1 MCNSIDSPQ
10 SLQVCRQSPLRIT
23 IIIEALHLL
32 ISHMPLQRAGLS
44 PAELTAA
51 NLDKSLLFEELIRD
65 QYGGQANSILG
76 ELQVS
81 F

>member
-1 MCNSIDSPQ
+1 M
-10 SLQVCRQSPLRIT
+10 L
-23 IIIEALHLL
+23 A
-32 ISHMPLQRAGLS
+32 LQRAGLS

-51 NLDKSLLFEELIRD
+51 NLDKSLLLEELIRD
-65 QYGGQANSILG
+65 EYGGQANSILA